1 MRYLLRLP
9 FLGETP
15 EVEID
20 EANYWAL
27 IEAKKVLF
35 NCFSIEKKYEILL
48 SNYLEFEQQI
58 LHVTAS
64 QMIRSFP
71 PSTYEARQTIELDIR
86 LMIDLRLVNL
96 LTSAR
101 LYLDHLTGHLKECLP
116 QQFDVICL
124 VKSLRTVEYNCRP
137 EYRFMEAL
145 RNHVQHRGLAVHFVK
160 LISSWTDTSEE
171 GLLEYSLGILSL
183 KSELE
188 LDEKF
193 KKQVL
198 NEIPNEVDLK
208 LTTRSYIES
217 LSNIHTEIRK
227 QIASSVNQSRRVIDD
242 AFRHFPKED
251 DQEVNLLQVLQVD
264 GKEIVKSDSLF
275 LENDD
280 IRKKLEGRNA
290 KLSNLHLRF
299 ATNR

>member
-1 MRYLLRLP
+1 
-9 FLGETP
+9 
-15 EVEID
+15 
-20 EANYWAL
+20 
-27 IEAKKVLF
+27 
-35 NCFSIEKKYEILL
+35 
-48 SNYLEFEQQI
+48 
-58 LHVTAS
+58 
-64 QMIRSFP
+64 
-71 PSTYEARQTIELDIR
+71 
-86 LMIDLRLVNL
+86 
-96 LTSAR
+96 
-101 LYLDHLTGHLKECLP
+101 
-116 QQFDVICL
+116 
-124 VKSLRTVEYNCRP
+124 
-137 EYRFMEAL
+137 
-145 RNHVQHRGLAVHFVK
+145 
-160 LISSWTDTSEE
+160 
-171 GLLEYSLGILSL
+171 
-183 KSELE
+183 

-208 LTTRSYIES
+208 LTTRSYVES

-227 QIASSVNQSRRVIDD
+227 QIASSVNQSRRIIDD

-264 GKEIVKSDSLF
+264 GKEVVKSDSLF

>member
-1 MRYLLRLP
+1 MRYILCLP
-9 FLGETP
+9 FLGETR

-20 EANYWAL
+20 EADYWAL

-64 QMIRSFP
+64 QMIRGLP

-101 LYLDHLTGHLKECLP
+101 LYLDHLSGHIRECLP
-116 QQFDVICL
+116 QQSNITCL
-124 VKSLRTVEYNCRP
+124 VKSLCSVEYDNRP

-145 RNHVQHRGLAVHFVK
+145 RNHVQHRGLAVHLVK
-160 LISSWTDTSEE
+160 LLSRWTDPSEE

-183 KSELE
+183 KLEWQSE
-188 LDEKF
+188 
-193 KKQVL
+193 VRG
-198 NEIPNEVDLK
+198 
-208 LTTRSYIES
+208 LT
-217 LSNIHTEIRK
+217 
-227 QIASSVNQSRRVIDD
+227 
-242 AFRHFPKED
+242 
-251 DQEVNLLQVLQVD
+251 
-264 GKEIVKSDSLF
+264 G
-275 LENDD
+275 
-280 IRKKLEGRNA
+280 GA
-290 KLSNLHLRF
+290 KPCILRLPYV
-299 ATNR
+299 A